1 MDPLTPVWSVPRLP
15 PGTPVGGPD
24 LSAWWRRDGAVLTAA
39 LQVGSAAWTTDL
51 AVEYAKHRQQF
62 GRPIGGFQAVK
73 HLCADMAV
81 RAELAR
87 CAVQAAAVTV
97 DQPDVGD
104 PEVAAAGA
112 KLLADEAAMT
122 NGRSCIQ
129 VHGGMGFTW
138 EIPAHLAYKR
148 ARVLATQFGTDDQL
162 AESLG
167 ESLAERVGRRRHRT
181 ARSVSHRWLGHADPS
196 TPRSPR
202 PPTWSRSCPAGA
214 PSSASSCPSSP
225 SRPSTSSPGRPAA
238 GPDELA
244 QVALACEAAGFFYVG
259 VCDHTFIPERL
270 AGAMSTIWYDTIA
283 TLGWLAGVTT
293 EIRLLSHIYVV
304 ALRHPL
310 RAAKEF
316 ATVDALSHGRVIC
329 GVGAGHVVEE
339 FEHDGTGLRPPWT
352 GHRRGHRRAGRGVE
366 RGVPGAGRSPLEGDR
381 PRSEAAPGA
390 GPPTTH
396 LGGRIVARCAAPHG
410 PVRRRLAPPVA
421 RPQPGP
427 AGRAPADARGVPG
440 RCPARHRGD
449 LRRRSTSVPQTARS
463 ELPPG
468 TVSGSPEQVAEYLR
482 PFRDAGVGQSRCAF
496 PPDRWRSC
504 VDQVAAFGSDV
515 APLVDG

>member
-1 MDPLTPVWSVPRLP
+1 VDFELTEFQTELTEGVRRLCEGQFGLDRLRAFELADQVVDRKAWQTLGEAGVFNLCLAESAGGVGLGLAEAALVFEELGRALVPGPLVASHLAAGLIDGADDGSVVVGLVETGPDGGDGTTRPVVVEWLGDLDVLLVLSDAGVAALDPGDLDADRRSRPMDPLTPVWSVPRLP

-112 KLLADEAAMT
+112 KLLADEAAVT

-167 ESLAERVGRRRHRT
+167 ESLA
-181 ARSVSHRWLGHADPS
+181 
-196 TPRSPR
+196 
-202 PPTWSRSCPAGA
+202 GA
-214 PSSASSCPSSP
+214 SA
-225 SRPSTSSPGRPAA
+225 A
-238 GPDELA
+238 
-244 QVALACEAAGFFYVG
+244 
-259 VCDHTFIPERL
+259 
-270 AGAMSTIWYDTIA
+270 
-283 TLGWLAGVTT
+283 
-293 EIRLLSHIYVV
+293 
-304 ALRHPL
+304 
-310 RAAKEF
+310 
-316 ATVDALSHGRVIC
+316 
-329 GVGAGHVVEE
+329 
-339 FEHDGTGLRPPWT
+339 DGTGPL
-352 GHRRGHRRAGRGVE
+352 GR
-366 RGVPGAGRSPLEGDR
+366 
-381 PRSEAAPGA
+381 
-390 GPPTTH
+390 
-396 LGGRIVARCAAPHG
+396 
-410 PVRRRLAPPVA
+410 
-421 RPQPGP
+421 
-427 AGRAPADARGVPG
+427 
-440 RCPARHRGD
+440 
-449 LRRRSTSVPQTARS
+449 
-463 ELPPG
+463 
-468 TVSGSPEQVAEYLR
+468 
-482 PFRDAGVGQSRCAF
+482 
-496 PPDRWRSC
+496 
-504 VDQVAAFGSDV
+504 
-515 APLVDG
+515 